1 MRPLA
6 VFTTTFAVVV
16 AMEVVQVAD
25 AALEVAN
32 VAMRIAAARAAAV
45 EHVAAM
51 LPASSG
57 TWVASAD
64 CVAAKGLVRA
74 AAELAVKPAPSA
86 GNKAGSTTARTCSPD
101 YSVTTQGKH

>member
-6 VFTTTFAVVV
+6 VFTTTFAVAV

-32 VAMRIAAARAAAV
+32 VAMRIAARATAV

-64 CVAAKGLVRA
+64 CVAAKGPARV

-86 GNKAGSTTARTCSPD
+86 GNKAGSTTARTCSPG
-101 YSVTTQGKH
+101 YSVTKQREH